1 EAGVGIY
8 ASRDGGNH
16 WTLLPGSP
24 AATYARAVSS
34 IVIDP
39 KHPQTMYVGTTRGV
53 RGISGITG
61 GAVSLAPDGPPW
73 GLWTSRDG
81 GKSFSFVWNGNSSV
95 RGVNHVEY
103 DGAHNTVYASAFG
116 QGVWRSSDGGTTWE
130 QIFATKDAGD
140 VNSRTEFALNHTSPG
155 NHTRIYI
162 GDG

>member
-1 EAGVGIY
+1 NDNALNSHSQWEYVSGNFGTNAIGTLTYDARSHTLYAGTGEPNASGDSEAGVGIY

-61 GAVSLAPDGPPW
+61 GAVSLAPDGPQW
-73 GLWTSRDG
+73 GLWKSTNG

-95 RGVNHVEY
+95 RGVNH
-103 DGAHNTVYASAFG
+103 
-116 QGVWRSSDGGTTWE
+116 
-130 QIFATKDAGD
+130 
-140 VNSRTEFALNHTSPG
+140 
-155 NHTRIYI
+155 
-162 GDG
+162 